1 MASLITGVYRRFAGL
16 IGEFARFGV
25 VGGIGTVVD
34 LGGAGYL
41 HGTAGIGP
49 LSAKAISLSAATVIT
64 YAGNRF
70 WAFRH
75 RDNHPLLREL
85 TVFVLLNAVG
95 LVIAEATIG
104 FTFYVLGLH
113 GTLAFNLASIAGTG
127 LGTVFRFWS
136 YKRWVFIAPAT
147 LEGALPEQIP
157 DELALAGASYSRA
170 TYLRAPVP
178 GGAVPGGAVP
188 RGAVPR
194 GAVPGG
200 AVPRGRGSH
209 SAPRRGSSARG
220 SRGPSFRSGY
230 AGAHRR

>member
-1 MASLITGVYRRFAGL
+1 MASLISGTYRRFAGL

-41 HGTAGIGP
+41 HAAAGIGP

-85 TVFVLLNAVG
+85 TVFILLNAVG
-95 LVIAEATIG
+95 LVIAEAAIG
-104 FTFYVLGLH
+104 FTYYALGLH
-113 GTLAFNLASIAGTG
+113 GPLAFNMASIAGTG

-136 YKRWVFIAPAT
+136 YKKWVFIAPAT
-147 LEGALPEQIP
+147 LEGELPEQIP
-157 DELALAGASYSRA
+157 GELALAGAPHVSSPYSRA
-170 TYLRAPVP
+170 GGP
-178 GGAVPGGAVP
+178 GGGGA
-188 RGAVPR
+188 
-194 GAVPGG
+194 
-200 AVPRGRGSH
+200 RGRGSH
-209 SAPRRGSSARG
+209 GAPRRGSSPRG
-220 SRGPSFRSGY
+220 SRGSRGSSFRSGY